1 MEIESCLSIK
11 LCSWKI
17 IGNSFFE
24 ENVSIEFR
32 CWCMVSELE
41 LKWEGNIWSFGNIKK
56 FVLVSFYKWKK
67 KMITTSI
74 TRSFHIFMLWQSGW
88 QITTFFHNILLN
100 YYPQSANQSTYLKI
114 PKNLFKNLKT
124 SFHWTVIQS

>member
-1 MEIESCLSIK
+1 MEIENCLSTK

-24 ENVSIEFR
+24 QSVSIEFR

-41 LKWEGNIWSFGNIKK
+41 LKWKGNIWSFGNIKK

-67 KMITTSI
+67 KNDNNKYNQKLP
-74 TRSFHIFMLWQSGW
+74 HIYVMAKWMAK
-88 QITTFFHNILLN
+88 N
-100 YYPQSANQSTYLKI
+100 YFSS
-114 PKNLFKNLKT
+114 
-124 SFHWTVIQS
+124 